1 MIMRNTIELTNHI
14 RPMKTKKHFLAVI
27 IVALLLPVGLM
38 IAIAGVNQKSSPS
51 RPEGPCDIYAED
63 DCPCVAAHST
73 TRALYAAYNGPL
85 YQVMRMSDGKTLDI
99 GVVQPSEGDPGGYAD
114 AAAQDEFCKDTYCW
128 ITTLFDQSGMENHLK
143 QAPRG
148 AFIGPALG
156 GFNNVPMADMAPVTL
171 MGQKVYGIFIAPDM
185 GLRWNDTRGTAVDDQ
200 AQGQYWV
207 INGHHYN
214 DGCCF
219 NYGNVETDSRD
230 DGDGTMEST
239 YYGNARFWYY
249 GQDQG
254 PWIMTDQENNL
265 VGCVNPDPRDKYCAD
280 LPSISWRFV
289 TATADGKPGH
299 WRSMGA
305 DAQNGNLHVMYD
317 GGRIM
322 NDRFPDGKSSYDPM
336 RKQGAIALGNGG
348 DNNNYS
354 QGTFYEAA
362 MTAAGTYPSEET
374 NQKIQANII
383 HAAYAVAQVSIA
395 PSSATDTPPGLQT
408 FAPYTSQ
415 NSTVTF
421 TNTTQTAVTDLQ
433 VNIDAPKGWKTVV
446 LGTNDTAKKFTDP
459 IEPGESVSVI
469 FNVKSG
475 SKTINGDIKGV
486 AKWTNPTN
494 GLLQTGTAIE
504 KVRNVSPVKI
514 NEFAIGSGE
523 NLTNTFIELF
533 NAGDSEVDISNW
545 SLTQHQAEMPVFS
558 SIIIPEGTK
567 LAANDF
573 YLFGLSNSGLAVPA
587 VKGESTIYVRSTD
600 GMSVGDEILI
610 GTGSIKE
617 TRKIA
622 AITNPKEKEPEEGPL
637 GWGANYGY
645 RNLEPGTATTVWS
658 PLPEGPV
665 ITFPKGS
672 TSISVESVDNFEV
685 GRKMA
690 IGYGSTYPAVT
701 RDIEKYEVVTVT
713 NVGKRGTQAWLSD
726 DAKIGDTNI
735 KVSSVKDISVGDRI
749 RLDID
754 SEGHGIEWVKVK
766 KVGTASTRN
775 TFGGPI
781 TNEEELGTGLDLEE
795 PLKFNHTYNMPFS
808 VWGTGISFEPA
819 TAFKH
824 SSNEPVL
831 PLCFSITLDKPLAED
846 HPIDDVASVAKVTT
860 AGYQGTVEPDQWF
873 GGPALSFVAGN
884 MVLRDADDN
893 VVDGLNYGEIV
904 DPWVSEGYH
913 AISGAGKLGC
923 FTPSPAISGGTTSR
937 KAAPSSLPLRSAGRY
952 PDGRDNDSNCNDFE
966 LQQIVSLAMVSEV
979 GSSNIKVNSVANF
992 RIGQKIVIGT
1002 DDAEMVTITS
1012 IGTAG
1017 GSKINT
1023 DVNVGNTDIPVESVD
1038 GLSTGQTIT
1047 IGSGEN
1053 METVVVASVTNRSGW
1068 WRRQNSSSGPDIYV
1082 TLTEPTVKQHKVG
1095 EQVSGSGITLAN
1107 PLTKVHESGD
1117 QVASNV
1123 PTPGAP
1129 NQF

>member
-1 MIMRNTIELTNHI
+1 
-14 RPMKTKKHFLAVI
+14 MKTKNRFLAVI
-27 IVALLLPVGLM
+27 AVALLLPVGLM
-38 IAIAGVNQKSSPS
+38 IAIAGINQKTIPS
-51 RPEGPCDIYAED
+51 RPEGPCDIYATD

-85 YQVMRMSDGKTLDI
+85 YQVMRKSDGKTLDI

-128 ITTLFDQSGMENHLK
+128 ITTLYDQSGMENHLK

-171 MGQKVYGIFIAPDM
+171 MGHKVYGIFIAPDM
-185 GLRWNDTRGTAVDDQ
+185 GLRWNDTKGTAVDDQ

-207 INGHHYN
+207 INGHHFN

-265 VGCVNPDPRDKYCAD
+265 VGCVNPDPRDKYCKD

-305 DAQNGNLHVMYD
+305 DAQSGNLHILYD
-317 GGRIM
+317 GGRII
-322 NDRFPDGKSSYDPM
+322 NDRFPEGKSSYDPM
-336 RKQGAIALGNGG
+336 RKQGAIVLGNGG

-362 MTAAGTYPSEET
+362 MTAAGAFPSEET
-374 NQKIQANII
+374 NQKIQANIVK
-383 HAAYAVAQVSIA
+383 AAYAVAQVSIA
-395 PSSATDTPPGLQT
+395 PSNATDTPPGLQT
-408 FAPYTSQ
+408 FAPNSSQ
-415 NSTVTF
+415 NTTVTF
-421 TNTTQTAVTDLQ
+421 TNTTQTSVTDLQ
-433 VNIDAPKGWKTVV
+433 VSIDAPKGWNTVV
-446 LGTNDTAKKFTDP
+446 LGTNDIAKKFTDP
-459 IEPGESVSVI
+459 IKPGESVSVI

-475 SKTINGDIKGV
+475 SKTLNGDIKGV
-486 AKWTNPTN
+486 AKWTNSAN
-494 GLLQTGTAIE
+494 GLTQTEFAIE
-504 KVRNVSPVKI
+504 KVRNVSPIKI

-523 NLTNTFIELF
+523 NLTNTFIELY
-533 NAGDSEVDISNW
+533 NASADEIDISNW
-545 SLTQHQAEMPVFS
+545 TLTHHQAEMPIFS
-558 SIIIPEGTK
+558 AINIPSGTK

-573 YLFGLSNSGLAVPA
+573 YLLGLSTSGLAIPA
-587 VKGESTIYVRSTD
+587 AKGESTIYVRSTI
-600 GMSVGDEILI
+600 GMSVGDEIVI
-610 GTGSIKE
+610 GTGSNKESRIIKS
-617 TRKIA
+617 IV
-622 AITNPKEKEPEEGPL
+622 NPKAKEPEAAPL
-637 GWGANYGY
+637 AWGANYGY

-672 TSISVESVDNFEV
+672 TSIPVESVDNFEV

-690 IGYGSTYPAVT
+690 IGYGTTYPAVA
-701 RDIEKYEVVTVT
+701 RDIEKYEVLTVT
-713 NVGKRGTQAWLSD
+713 KVGKRGTQAWLSA

-735 KVSSVKDISVGDRI
+735 KVSSVKDISVGDSI

-754 SEGHGIEWVKVK
+754 SKGHGIEWVKVK
-766 KVGTASTRN
+766 KVGTASVRN
-775 TFGGPI
+775 TFGGPL
-781 TNEEELGTGLDLEE
+781 NKDEQGTGLDLEK
-795 PLKFNHTYNMPFS
+795 PLKFNHAYNMPFS

-819 TAFKH
+819 TAFEH

-831 PLCFSITLDKPLAED
+831 PLCFSITLDQPLAEN
-846 HPIDDVASVAKVTT
+846 HPIDEVVSDVKVTT
-860 AGYQGTVEPDQWF
+860 AGYQGKAKPEQWF

-884 MVLRDADDN
+884 MVLRDADGN

-904 DPWVSEGYH
+904 DPWASEGYH
-913 AISGAGKLGC
+913 AISGAGELGC
-923 FTPSPAISGGTTSR
+923 YVGSPAIGGGTTSR
-937 KAAPSSLPLRSAGRY
+937 NSTPSSLPLRSTGRY
-952 PDGRDNDSNCNDFE
+952 PDGRDHDSNCNDFE
-966 LQQIVSLAMVSEV
+966 MQQIVRLALDTEA
-979 GSSNIKVNSVANF
+979 GSNNIKVNSVADF
-992 RIGQKIVIGT
+992 RIGQKIVVGMV
-1002 DDAEMVTITS
+1002 DAEMATITS
-1012 IGTAG
+1012 VGTAG
-1017 GSKINT
+1017 GSKISIE
-1023 DVNVGNTDIPVESVD
+1023 VKVGNTDIPVESVE
-1038 GLSTGQTIT
+1038 GYSAGQTIT

-1053 METVVVASVTNRSGW
+1053 MEKVVVASVTNRRRW
-1068 WRRQNSSSGPDIYV
+1068 WRRQNNNDGPDTFV
-1082 TLTEPTVKQHKVG
+1082 TLTEPVAKQHKVG
-1095 EQVSGSGITLAN
+1095 EQVSGSGITIAT
-1107 PLTKVHESGD
+1107 PLKRVHESGD